1 MRLTQNF
8 YELMTKTSQL
18 LLLAIMTTLMVAC
31 GGDDDSDGDDVV
43 PSCDDFSASAVRT
56 AANEIQL
63 TITEGSA
70 PYAYTVTYQ
79 GGATQDGET
88 SQSPVTIALT
98 ETAEAQSITV
108 TDETD
113 CSATAELAAC
123 ALTATAVASDGEI
136 TLTVAEATAP
146 YTYVI
151 TYAGGSTQEG
161 QFTDESTTITADQSE
176 DATLV
181 LTDADFCTTETTVSA
196 DDLTSLLDTRDGQ
209 RYQIVTIGTQ
219 TWLAENFNYDY
230 SGSLC
235 YDDDAANCEVNGKFY
250 SWEMVTQE
258 DFAPEGWKVPS
269 KDDLDALLT
278 EVGDNSIDKLEI
290 GGESGLDLPYSG
302 INELTIFG
310 GAGDIMNLMS
320 TDANGEEIYILEVI
334 RTNPVALI
342 SDGYGKTAA
351 DVMGSVRLLKK

>member
-18 LLLAIMTTLMVAC
+18 LLLAIMATLMVAC

-56 AANEIQL
+56 AADEIQL

-113 CSATAELAAC
+113 CSTTAELAAC

-136 TLTVAEATAP
+136 TLTVAEGTAP

-151 TYAGGSTQEG
+151 TYAGGSTQKG

-230 SGSLC
+230 TGSLC
-235 YDDDAANCEVNGKFY
+235 YDDDAANCEEYGKLY
-250 SWEMVTQE
+250 TWAMATAD
-258 DFAPEGWKVPS
+258 DFAPEGWHVPS
-269 KDDLDALLT
+269 KEERD
-278 EVGDNSIDKLEI
+278 IFIIEI
-290 GGESGLDLPYSG
+290 GDDAVSKLRE
-302 INELTIFG
+302 G
-310 GAGDIMNLMS
+310 GSSKFEAKFAGVENNGKYILMG
-320 TDANGEEIYILEVI
+320 TDAYFW
-334 RTNPVALI
+334 TSTI
-342 SDGYGKTAA
+342 SDDPTRAWLF
-351 DVMGSVRLLKK
+351 RLDEEGTIIEANSTLTSAYLSLRLIKN

>member
-18 LLLAIMTTLMVAC
+18 LLLAIMATLMVAC

-136 TLTVAEATAP
+136 TLTVAEGTAP
-146 YTYVI
+146 YTYMI

-196 DDLTSLLDTRDGQ
+196 DDLTSLFDTRDGQ

-230 SGSLC
+230 TGSLC
-235 YDDDAANCEVNGKFY
+235 YDDDAANCEEYGKLY
-250 SWEMVTQE
+250 TWAMATTD
-258 DFAPEGWKVPS
+258 DFAPEGWHVPS
-269 KDDLDALLT
+269 KEDFEALLT
-278 EVGDNSIDKLEI
+278 EVGDNSETKLI
-290 GGESGLDLPYSG
+290 KGGSSGFEGQYGGYIEYSDHDG
-302 INELTIFG
+302 ITEHGLFWSDTPDEDEYYFLSFG
-310 GAGDIMNLMS
+310 HLSNAR
-320 TDANGEEIYILEVI
+320 ILSVD
-334 RTNPVALI
+334 NSFSL
-342 SDGYGKTAA
+342 
-351 DVMGSVRLLKK
+351 SVRLIKK